1 MASSDGK
8 RRDGGSRGGG
18 ERPSGKAA
26 GGRRDEVRVLARNRR
41 ARHDYDVLETFEAGL
56 ALTGT
61 EVKSARAGR
70 VQLKDSH
77 VEVRDGQAW
86 LVGAH
91 ISPYE
96 AANRW
101 NHDPERDRKLLL
113 HRREVD
119 KIFGRTQAKG
129 MTAIP
134 LAVYARG
141 NWIKAEIALAQGKK
155 LYDKRE
161 AARRR
166 ILDREAEEAVK
177 GAR

>member
-1 MASSDGK
+1 MASKDGK
-8 RRDGGSRGGG
+8 SRDGGGRSGGDRRG
-18 ERPSGKAA
+18 GKAA
-26 GGRRDEVRVLARNRR
+26 GARPDELRVLARNRR
-41 ARHDYDVLETFEAGL
+41 ARHDYDIVETFEAGL
-56 ALTGT
+56 ALTGS

-77 VEVRDGQAW
+77 VEVRDGDAW
-86 LVGAH
+86 LIGAH

-119 KIFGRTQAKG
+119 KIFGRTLAKG

>member
-1 MASSDGK
+1 MASKDGK
-8 RRDGGSRGGG
+8 SRDGGRGGG
-18 ERPSGKAA
+18 ERRAGKPA

-77 VEVRDGQAW
+77 VEIRDGEAW

-119 KIFGRTQAKG
+119 KLFGRTQAKG

-161 AARRR
+161 AAKRR
-166 ILDREAEEAVK
+166 ILDREAEEAIK
-177 GAR
+177 GER